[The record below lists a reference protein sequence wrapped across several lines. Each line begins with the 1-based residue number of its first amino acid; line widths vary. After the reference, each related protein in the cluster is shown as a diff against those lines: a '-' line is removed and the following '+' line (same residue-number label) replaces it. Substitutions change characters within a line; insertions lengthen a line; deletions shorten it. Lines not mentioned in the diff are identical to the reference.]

1 MDLLDLAVSSRLCAV
16 VWVPL
21 VDRRGQNPITSIKTK
36 GAEMQIAQNPK
47 SDFFQQTAITAK
59 R

>member
-1 MDLLDLAVSSRLCAV
+1 MDLAVSFRFAAV
-16 VWVPL
+16 GWVPS
-21 VDRRGQNPITSIKTK
+21 VDRRGQNPITSKKTR